1 MKKYIFTFLTVLAC
15 FWGNEGLGQTFSG
28 TLVSTQMP
36 PEFYNDFYNLG
47 IDYKSLKID
56 SKGNKWFYYESG
68 YEWGLYKLSNGRL
81 TKYSNNIFDANTDNF
96 TPRGPSYRSGI
107 IFVIDAFDNIWIT
120 TLQDSSFFYLFDGQN
135 WKLFTYSEFYFDYFS
150 KINVKQVF
158 KISDASSNIV
168 IGLRPYYIPLRIK
181 PNGNVNFCSDD
192 GKGNIL
198 NYEFNG
204 TSWVKRVKTIKNVSY
219 GKNVVLGENIYN
231 NDVANLSSRMEFIA
245 GNFEGV
251 SWYFYDYN
259 RYFLVK
265 VIGENA
271 TIYLS
276 EESLRWVIYSTDF
289 SHISTDSQDNLWY
302 TSADMNLVKFDGN
315 NAINIVKT
323 SNDISAENPQVI
335 LDHNNNRWFYSSK
348 INNQRSLYKIE
359 ESGNVTILSIPNSII
374 NINSTGKFDA
384 TIIQNKTSNIYGY
397 FKSTPSESK
406 LILYSENTT
415 QPTLNLSA
423 TTQNALATAST
434 TNITLNTN
442 NNWTASS
449 NATWLKVSPTSG
461 NAATTLAVNFTIDA
475 NTTATARTGIVTFT
489 AGGLTQTYTV
499 TQTGV
504 IAPVLTLSATAQNVM
519 ATANI
524 TGSSIT
530 LTANNTW
537 SASSSVSWLK
547 VNPTTG
553 NSGTNLAINF
563 PIEANTATTIRTGVV
578 TFTSGKLTQTYT
590 VTQAGTV
597 APTLTLSVSA
607 QNVSATASTTNLTL
621 TTNNSW
627 TTTNNATWIKVSPSS
642 GNAGTNLA
650 VGFTIEANNGTS
662 ERVGTITF
670 SAGGLTKTCTITQ
683 AGTITPSLTLSVS
696 VQSVSANASTTNL
709 LLTANNN
716 WTANSNVTWLKVS
729 PTSGNATSTNLTV
742 NFTIDANNNTVAR
755 VGIVT
760 FTANGLT
767 KTYTVTQAATVSP
780 QLSISTTA
788 QNVVATANT
797 TSLTLTSNN
806 SWTANSNVSWL
817 KVSPSSGNNGTNLT
831 ISFTIEAN
839 TSTTIRTGIVTFT
852 AGGLTQTCTVTQAGA
867 STLTFTFLQP
877 LGNQQVL
884 PKSIL
889 AIKATGEWAN
899 EISFSVGIYEKATSK
914 LIQQLSTNTSTQQLK
929 DGINYTLNDLAPA
942 QYDLKV
948 QGNNQKTLSGSVVIE
963 IVNNA
968 STIDL
973 LWDYETN
980 RTLSNKKPLGVAA
993 DGTARLLLKITPNA
1007 TVASRVKKI
1016 TAELQNPT
1024 NGAIINSS
1032 YLGKVMATN
1041 KTNSSYSEE
1050 ANTANTITANNTTIS
1065 TDGSFYFWY
1074 VAPDDF
1080 ASAGID
1086 ELSAE
1091 RKIRCIISLFENSNT
1106 ALSGSE
1112 ISISVVRPP
1121 LALVHGLGGSPTTYD
1136 NFGYGAYSVS
1146 VLFKDDSRFKVRKAL
1161 NLYPSDAFEKNANVL
1176 LAKDNTKLDQS
1187 LAFLIDDMRIKGY
1200 ACNRVDYV
1208 GHSMGGCVL
1217 RYATQLSDWKSNL
1230 NYNKGYVNKFI
1241 TLDTP
1246 HQGSPLGDIV
1256 SEFASSIPIENE
1268 LLFSLILSATSNLD
1282 SYFKINGLKVEATGA
1297 VKNFSLR
1304 ESNGG
1309 VKLKETVIKNHE
1321 IIGDYV
1327 KNFSPTHFA
1336 LIFTGDVLKTGV
1348 GLPILANTLSDGALS
1363 KFKKCNCKEYNEI
1376 QFLKENTLTNAYFVQ
1391 EFLNW
1396 QAKRVANLNN
1406 FFQNSDI
1413 IVGTESQAAGQ
1424 LSLKLPSQTVLKA
1437 NHAFGDDD
1445 VTKNLQAGN
1454 RVYEL
1459 LNAPINGNLFS
1470 NVIPATPIYPNVYSC
1485 GTTDC
1490 KNTNGRLAANE
1501 QTLDTTKIKI
1511 ISPGRLSGTT
1521 FFAGTNQYIQVQLKD
1536 TTGFRFLELNLGLL
1550 RLRTADKKSIVSML
1564 IQVPADIIGKQDLR
1578 VKGVYRDKNGN
1589 YQEYE
1594 DMISVTVQTNEQPQA
1609 LQVLPTSLKL
1619 NVGQKNS
1626 LSIVATYAQSQ
1637 SLWLAPYSNITAEYD
1652 NTLLSIDTKTMII
1665 TGKKAGKTTIIL
1677 TISNGKKYNVTV
1689 EIVQPIVILGNEDP
1703 TISQENK
1710 ITIYPNPTKK
1720 DVTVELQSPK
1730 PQKATITIHN
1740 LQGQK
1745 MEEVVYKI
1753 TQRIEKVPFSIGQL
1767 PTGVYIVQTIFE
1779 DGQKMSLKLLI
1790 DK

>member
-1 MKKYIFTFLTVLAC
+1 MKKILYSFIVIALLLGNNFA
-15 FWGNEGLGQTFSG
+15 WGQETSFAILKQNG
-28 TLVSTQMP
+28 
-36 PEFYNDFYNLG
+36 
-47 IDYKSLKID
+47 YKSINLKKFSTTWEYAETKEFSSLSYDTWNKQNIFYIAFPTAWSDDPRGKIASVSLKDGQKNWETRVTGLIWGSSITSDELNVYTWIFDSNDKKNYIVALDANSGKEIWRVHVPINTLERNVGKMKVYNGVLYFASFVNGYAFLNALKISSGQIIW
-56 SKGNKWFYYESG
+56 SKEIYNRTDDIQF
-68 YEWGLYKLSNGRL
+68 N
-81 TKYSNNIFDANTDNF
+81 SNNIILITSPSVYGSKYSDIDWYARAILLDYNGNEVEIIKNLWKFVYDGDDEVGIVTEDKIFFRGSRYVAAYDIKTKKEVWRATDNEEFLLGGLRLSLVSNSLLVLSDCCDLYSFDSQTGNNKFKKTFEIKNSYNSPFF
-96 TPRGPSYRSGI
+96 TFEHYFVSPSGI
-107 IFVIDAFDNIWIT
+107 FDIQKNGE
-120 TLQDSSFFYLFDGQN
+120 L
-135 WKLFTYSEFYFDYFS
+135 
-150 KINVKQVF
+150 
-158 KISDASSNIV
+158 
-168 IGLRPYYIPLRIK
+168 IGL
-181 PNGNVNFCSDD
+181 
-192 GKGNIL
+192 
-198 NYEFNG
+198 
-204 TSWVKRVKTIKNVSY
+204 
-219 GKNVVLGENIYN
+219 N
-231 NDVANLSSRMEFIA
+231 NDKLYGLKGIYSLSSP
-245 GNFEGV
+245 
-251 SWYFYDYN
+251 
-259 RYFLVK
+259 
-265 VIGENA
+265 
-271 TIYLS
+271 T
-276 EESLRWVIYSTDF
+276 
-289 SHISTDSQDNLWY
+289 
-302 TSADMNLVKFDGN
+302 
-315 NAINIVKT
+315 
-323 SNDISAENPQVI
+323 
-335 LDHNNNRWFYSSK
+335 
-348 INNQRSLYKIE
+348 
-359 ESGNVTILSIPNSII
+359 
-374 NINSTGKFDA
+374 
-384 TIIQNKTSNIYGY
+384 
-397 FKSTPSESK
+397 
-406 LILYSENTT
+406 
-415 QPTLNLSA
+415 PTLTLSA

-449 NATWLKVSPTSG
+449 NSIWLKVSPTSG
-461 NAATTLAVNFTIDA
+461 NAGTNLTVNFTIDA

-504 IAPVLTLSATAQNVM
+504 IAPVLTLSATAQNVV
-519 ATANI
+519 ATANV

-553 NSGTNLAINF
+553 NAGTNLAVNF
-563 PIEANTATTIRTGVV
+563 PIEANTATTVRMGVV

-607 QNVSATASTTNLTL
+607 QNVSATTSTTNLTL

-670 SAGGLTKTCTITQ
+670 SAGGLTKTYTITQ
-683 AGTITPSLTLSVS
+683 AGTITPSLILSVS
-696 VQSVSANASTTNL
+696 AQSVSANASTTNL

-716 WTANSNVTWLKVS
+716 WTASSNVTWLKVS

-806 SWTANSNVSWL
+806 SRTANSNVSWL

-899 EISFSVGIYEKATSK
+899 EISFSVGIYEKGTSK

-929 DGINYTLNDLAPA
+929 DGTNYTLNDLAPA

-968 STIDL
+968 STVDL

-1041 KTNSSYSEE
+1041 KTNSAYSDEASNVTSISASNIVAPTDNSY
-1050 ANTANTITANNTTIS
+1050 
-1065 TDGSFYFWY
+1065 YFWY

-1080 ASAGID
+1080 ADKMID
-1086 ELSAE
+1086 DLVSGE
-1091 RKIRCIISLFENSNT
+1091 RNVKCKINLYDAANTFLNSVEST
-1106 ALSGSE
+1106 
-1112 ISISVVRPP
+1112 ITVVRPP
-1121 LALVHGLGGSPTTYD
+1121 LALAHGLNGSSTD
-1136 NFGYGAYSVS
+1136 FNSLGYGSTTAPII
-1146 VLFKDDSRFKVRKAL
+1146 FKDDSRFKVKKSL
-1161 NLYPSDAFEKNANVL
+1161 TLYPSDAFEKNANVL

-1246 HQGSPLGDIV
+1246 HQGSPFGDIV
-1256 SEFASSIPIENE
+1256 NEFTNQQFIN
-1268 LLFSLILSATSNLD
+1268 
-1282 SYFKINGLKVEATGA
+1282 KINKTTAFIMLLRHNSISSFLDYKAQDYGFIDILGATRA
-1297 VKNFSLR
+1297 VQNLSLR

-1309 VKLKETVIKNHE
+1309 IKLKESTIKNHE

-1327 KNFSPTHFA
+1327 KNFNPTLTA
-1336 LIFTGDVLKTGV
+1336 LGLNGDVSAYTIV
-1348 GLPILANTLSDGALS
+1348 GLPVLANALSDGALI
-1363 KFKKCNCKEYNEI
+1363 KFKQCNCIGEYNAVQAIKERSSSAA
-1376 QFLKENTLTNAYFVQ
+1376 FLYQDSYFTQ

-1396 QAKRVANLNN
+1396 QAKRVANINN

-1424 LSLKLPSQTVLKA
+1424 LSQKLPSQTVVMA
-1437 NHAFGDDD
+1437 SHSFGKSS
-1445 VTKNLQAGN
+1445 VLASLQAGN
-1454 RVYEL
+1454 KVYEL

-1470 NVIPATPIYPNVYSC
+1470 NVIPATPIYTSVYSC

-1536 TTGFRFLELNLGLL
+1536 TTGFRFLELNFGLL
-1550 RLRTADKKSIVSML
+1550 RLRTADKKGVVSMF

-1594 DMISVTVQTNEQPQA
+1594 DIISVTVQTSEQPQV
-1609 LQVLPTSLKL
+1609 LQILPTSLKL
-1619 NVGQKNS
+1619 NVGQKDS
-1626 LSIVATYAQSQ
+1626 LSIVATYAKTQ
-1637 SLWLAPYSNITAEYD
+1637 SLLVAPFSNITAQWD
-1652 NTLLSIDTKTMII
+1652 NNSLSFDIKTMII
-1665 TGKKAGKTTIIL
+1665 TGKKVGKSQIVLIL
-1677 TISNGKKYNVTV
+1677 SNGKRYSVDVEVT
-1689 EIVQPIVILGNEDP
+1689 QVILATEEP
-1703 TISQENK
+1703 VLSSTIS
-1710 ITIYPNPTKK
+1710 IFPNPTTNNFILNYQIEKLS
-1720 DVTVELQSPK
+1720 DVKIELVDLQGKVLNTLLEGHQTASEYNLDIHISK
-1730 PQKATITIHN
+1730 YQAGVYLLRIQIGSQTIT
-1740 LQGQK
+1740 K
-1745 MEEVVYKI
+1745 KI
-1753 TQRIEKVPFSIGQL
+1753 IKI
-1767 PTGVYIVQTIFE
+1767 
-1779 DGQKMSLKLLI
+1779 
-1790 DK
+1790 